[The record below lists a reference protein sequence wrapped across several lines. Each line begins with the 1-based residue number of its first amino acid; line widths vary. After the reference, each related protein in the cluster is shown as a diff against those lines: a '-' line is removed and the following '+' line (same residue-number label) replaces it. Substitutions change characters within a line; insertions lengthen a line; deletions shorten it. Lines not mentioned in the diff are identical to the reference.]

1 MKKSIVFILLILLY
15 WFAEGATEGYTW
27 ADKTQRM
34 ENVII
39 KGSTKGNGIL
49 DYHSWRFFE
58 VLGIYGATLLGI
70 FSVRR
75 DPTLIW
81 TGIGSILSGMF
92 IYERVLNY
100 VDTGT
105 IFKEPGWIFYIGGI
119 EIPRYPWQ
127 DILLLL
133 IGIGL
138 ILTGFLLKFSARNT
152 NGKNAI

>member
-1 MKKSIVFILLILLY
+1 MKKTLLFILLIWLY

-34 ENVII
+34 ENMII
-39 KGSTKGNGIL
+39 KGGTVGIGIL

-75 DPTLIW
+75 DPTFIW
-81 TGIGSILSGMF
+81 TGVGAILSGMF

-105 IFKEPGWIFYIGGI
+105 IFKEPGWIFYIGGLKF
-119 EIPRYPWQ
+119 PRYPWQ
-127 DILLLL
+127 DITLL
-133 IGIGL
+133 IVGISL
-138 ILTGFLLKFSARNT
+138 IAVGYIRRIQKGTPNEE
-152 NGKNAI
+152 

>member
-1 MKKSIVFILLILLY
+1 MKKTVLFILLIWLY

-27 ADKTQRM
+27 ADKNQRM
-34 ENVII
+34 ENAII
-39 KGSTKGNGIL
+39 KGGTNGNGIL

-70 FSVRR
+70 LAIRK
-75 DPTLIW
+75 DPTFIW

-105 IFKEPGWIFYIGGI
+105 IFKEPGWLFYIGGLK
-119 EIPRYPWQ
+119 IPRYSWQ
-127 DILLLL
+127 DITLF
-133 IGIGL
+133 IFGIGFIVTGI
-138 ILTGFLLKFSARNT
+138 ILRYS
-152 NGKNAI
+152 KNRRKEK